1 LFMVC
6 STIRGKAA
14 QAKKRSRHAPTCSRF
29 CP

>member
-1 LFMVC
+1 MIC
-6 STIRGKAA
+6 SIIRGKAA